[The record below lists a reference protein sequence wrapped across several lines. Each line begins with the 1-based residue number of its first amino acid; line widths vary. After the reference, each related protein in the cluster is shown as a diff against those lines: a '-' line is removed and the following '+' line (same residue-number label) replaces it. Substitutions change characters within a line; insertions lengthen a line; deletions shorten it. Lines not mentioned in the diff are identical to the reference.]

1 MDSTLS
7 KIVPFHFLFKCLSKL
22 SVPILI
28 NAYGTLTN
36 EQSVNTGVRN
46 AVGGGSGIAGNAQN
60 DNTGVKNAGAVAV
73 DKADTVQNVY
83 KGRPLG
89 RRDIVSVNTTDTDNG
104 FLYQPREV
112 RRMRKQ
118 QSHSA
123 VVGTREANGGSEGL
137 RPLAET
143 YSCTESRT
151 MH

>member
-1 MDSTLS
+1 MIGGGTAAAVNV
-7 KIVPFHFLFKCLSKL
+7 IGNT
-22 SVPILI
+22 SVK
-28 NAYGTLTN
+28 NAVGGGTAVYG
-36 EQSVNTGVRN
+36 NTGVRN

-60 DNTGVKNAGAVAV
+60 YNTGVKNTGAVAV

-104 FLYQPREV
+104 FLYQPSEV

-123 VVGTREANGGSEGL
+123 VVGTLEANRRFRGAHA
-137 RPLAET
+137 P
-143 YSCTESRT
+143 SRDIFV
-151 MH
+151 